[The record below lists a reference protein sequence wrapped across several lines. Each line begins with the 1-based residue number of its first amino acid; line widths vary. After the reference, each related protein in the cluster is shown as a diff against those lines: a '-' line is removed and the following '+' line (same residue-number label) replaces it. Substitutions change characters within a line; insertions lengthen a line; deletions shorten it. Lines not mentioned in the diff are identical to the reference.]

1 LGRGGVGVL
10 VPIQWGL
17 AEVRGAT
24 GNPWAARGWGGGR
37 RPGPARGAGGRC
49 ARLGKVVSGSSLPP
63 SHVLDVEVE
72 TSAVDNVLMH
82 AQTLAMHI
90 QTNAP
95 ALPGRLSRL
104 SER

>member
-1 LGRGGVGVL
+1 VSHVPVPLRSEWSAPAPLLLFGDGGDDGFGVLGRGGVGIL
-10 VPIQWGL
+10 LG
-17 AEVRGAT
+17 VRVAGV
-24 GNPWAARGWGGGR
+24 GGECR
-37 RPGPARGAGGRC
+37 
-49 ARLGKVVSGSSLPP
+49 SGSSLPP